1 MTLGPD
7 RTLYVALYGG
17 APSDGPPAAVIS
29 LAADAATRPGRIAP
43 KLVALVP
50 HPIALALAPGGLAV
64 VDYGGAPGER
74 GKGELRL
81 IPADDTDAVTG
92 TRPLEPAVPSQLRA
106 SGLDGPTGVARLPD
120 GRWVIAESGH
130 TRLTILLHRRQGAGD
145 SPGKRAAQTR

>member
-17 APSDGPPAAVIS
+17 APFDGPPAAVIS

-81 IPADDTDAVTG
+81 IPADGTDATAG
-92 TRPLEPAVPSQLRA
+92 TACFRARRPDRRREAARRPL
-106 SGLDGPTGVARLPD
+106 G
-120 GRWVIAESGH
+120 
-130 TRLTILLHRRQGAGD
+130 HRRERPQQA
-145 SPGKRAAQTR
+145 